1 MINWWLGYM
10 NYIDHGMVE
19 WFSLALRD
27 HQITHFNDDIDG
39 MEIELLFH
47 RWNIIIIII
56 NGIDHYVIE

>member
-1 MINWWLGYM
+1 M